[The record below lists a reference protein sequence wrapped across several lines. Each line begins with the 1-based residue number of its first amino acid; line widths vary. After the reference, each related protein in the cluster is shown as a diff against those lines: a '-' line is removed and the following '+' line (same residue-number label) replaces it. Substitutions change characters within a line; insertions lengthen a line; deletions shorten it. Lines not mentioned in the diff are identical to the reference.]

1 MPDVRK
7 SRAAS
12 ANACAMLM
20 SVCAWLISVL
30 RYNTR
35 TPNSREFN
43 FGSRSRVN
51 TGNLH
56 SCRFVGLHERREM
69 QMKAEFHIEGMHCE
83 SCAVDIKE
91 TLETTAGVR
100 HADLTFNGK
109 TANIEF
115 DENVVQEKTLIKK
128 IQDLGYNATVADE
141 S

>member
-1 MPDVRK
+1 
-7 SRAAS
+7 
-12 ANACAMLM
+12 
-20 SVCAWLISVL
+20 
-30 RYNTR
+30 
-35 TPNSREFN
+35 
-43 FGSRSRVN
+43 
-51 TGNLH
+51 
-56 SCRFVGLHERREM
+56 
-69 QMKAEFHIEGMHCE
+69 MKAEFHIEGMHCE